1 MPIRRGRT
9 HTGPARGIG
18 EGEARR
24 TLFRNQFERGIHQ
37 GFFQVAM
44 VIAAGGVA
52 AFAPSHVN
60 RFYIKAGAA
69 SMPATSLVCA
79 LPAGDFRTKL
89 DRRAARL
96 RS

>member
-24 TLFRNQFERGIHQ
+24 TLFGNQFERGIHQ
-37 GFFQVAM
+37 GFFQIAM
-44 VIAAGGVA
+44 VIAAGGVT
-52 AFAPSHVN
+52 AFTPSHVN

-69 SMPATSLVCA
+69 SMPATSRVFA
-79 LPAGDFRTKL
+79 LTAGDFRTASG
-89 DRRAARL
+89 RRAGRPRL
-96 RS
+96 